1 VPGRQNNVGEVQ
13 RLLTNRALA
22 EFTARARGMMMS
34 SLAEVRPLLPPARL
48 DAVINAIGETRFEA
62 ELLGFLDHS
71 FGADHLAIFGL
82 DGERPTLLAAISYDG
97 TGTSHERAHLY
108 LENEHWRRDPAMS
121 AVRQPSALDRSARAC
136 CMVCHP

>member
-1 VPGRQNNVGEVQ
+1 MIWSRSFSD
-13 RLLTNRALA
+13 RDNRSSFQISTTKATEA
-22 EFTARARGMMMS
+22 FAR
-34 SLAEVRPLLPPARL
+34 RPAS
-48 DAVINAIGETRFEA
+48 VIAGTSARFEA
-62 ELLGFLDHS
+62 ELLGFLNHS

-82 DGERPTLLAAISYDG
+82 DGERPTQLAAISYDG